1 MKILLVGS
9 GAREHAI
16 AEALVDSCEQPELF
30 AYVTNRNPGILRIA
44 KGYKVGDIN
53 NPKAVADYAEEIN
66 ADFAFIGPE
75 EPSFHGVPNEL
86 EERGIACVGASK
98 EVAILE
104 MSKAE
109 MRRLMWKYKIPGRLP
124 FKVFQNI
131 EDALAYI
138 DEYAESVAV
147 KPARQAG
154 GKGVKVIADLQ
165 AYLQNEKKAAK
176 KVAAKKIFEEHMK
189 PYIEMQ
195 DKILIEEKI
204 EGPEYT
210 LHCFAD
216 GKHLKAMPMVQ
227 DNKHAFEEDIGPET
241 GGMGSIKG
249 KGEPLPFLTQKEFDV
264 SAKIIEK
271 MVLAIQDQTSKLYKG
286 VVAGQMMLSY
296 QGPTIIEMYSRFGDP
311 EAVNILPI
319 LDVERGADLVEICEA
334 IIHQNLNQIKIK
346 FREVAT
352 VVKCIAPEGYPDHRD
367 LATGHEV
374 YVDEKAIEALN
385 CKVYYATVDKT
396 NGAILT
402 GGARVVEL
410 YAESDDIVKASRKLE
425 AAVKHIKLLDGW
437 PLFHRSDIGSKELL
451 QKRFDLAR
459 LMREIYQYRLRKGL
473 IGYDIDWIPG
483 KGKIE
488 TEF

>member
-16 AEALVDSCEQPELF
+16 AEALANSNSQPELF
-30 AYVTNRNPGILRIA
+30 GYLANRNPGILKLA
-44 KGYKVGDIN
+44 ESYKTGDIN
-53 NPKAVADYAEEIN
+53 DPKAVADYAEQIG

-75 EPSFHGVPNEL
+75 EPSFHGVPDEL
-86 EERGIACVGASK
+86 EKRGIACVGANK
-98 EVAILE
+98 AVAILE

-109 MRRLMWKYKIPGRLP
+109 MRRLMWKYQITGRLP

-131 EDALAYI
+131 EEAMAYI

-165 AYLQNEKKAAK
+165 AYLQGEKREAK

-189 PYIEMQ
+189 PYTEMQ
-195 DKILIEEKI
+195 DKVLIEEKI

-216 GKHLKAMPMVQ
+216 GKHLKPMPMVQ

-249 KGEPLPFLTQKEFDV
+249 ADEPLPFLTQKEFDI

-271 MVLAIQDQTSKLYKG
+271 MVLAVQDQTGSQYKG

-311 EAVNILPI
+311 EAVNILPLI
-319 LDVERGADLVEICEA
+319 DAEKGADLVEICEA
-334 IIHQNLNQIKIK
+334 IIDQKLDQIKIK

-352 VVKCIAPEGYPDHRD
+352 AVKCTAPEGYPDHRE
-367 LATGHEV
+367 LATSHPV
-374 YVDEKAIEALN
+374 FVDEKAIEKLG

-396 NGAILT
+396 NGEILT

-410 YAESDDIVKASRKLE
+410 YAEDEDIVKASARLE
-425 AAVKHIKLLDGW
+425 EAVKYVKLTDGW
-437 PLFHRSDIGSKELL
+437 PLFYRSDIGSKALL
-451 QKRFDLAR
+451 QKRFDLAK
-459 LMREIYQYRLRKGL
+459 LMREIYQYRLKKGL
-473 IGYDIDWIPG
+473 IGYDIDWVPG

>member
-1 MKILLVGS
+1 MKVLLVGS
-9 GAREHAI
+9 GAREHAL
-16 AEALVDSCEQPELF
+16 AEALVNSKAQPKL
-30 AYVTNRNPGILRIA
+30 YGYLSNRNPGILKLA
-44 KGYKVGDIN
+44 EEYKIGDIN
-53 NPKAVADYAEEIN
+53 DPKSVADYAGKIS

-75 EPSFHGVPNEL
+75 EPNFHGVPDEL
-86 EERGIACVGASK
+86 EKRGIACVGASRD
-98 EVAILE
+98 VAVLE

-109 MRRLMWKYKIPGRLP
+109 MRRLMWKYQIPGRLP

-131 EDALAYI
+131 KDATAYI

-165 AYLQNEKKAAK
+165 AYLQGEKREAK
-176 KVAAKKIFEEHMK
+176 RVAARKIFEEHMK
-189 PYIEMQ
+189 PYTGMQ

-216 GKHLKAMPMVQ
+216 GKHLKPMPMVQ

-249 KGEPLPFLTQKEFDV
+249 RDEPLPFITQKEFDV

-271 MVLAIQDQTSKLYKG
+271 MVQAVQHATGKEYRGI
-286 VVAGQMMLSY
+286 VAGQMMLSY

-311 EAVNILPI
+311 EAVNILPLI
-319 LDVERGADLVEICEA
+319 DGERGADLVDICQA
-334 IIHQNLNQIKIK
+334 IIDQKLDQIKIK
-346 FREVAT
+346 FRETAT
-352 VVKCIAPEGYPDHRD
+352 AVKCIAPEGYPDHRD
-367 LATGHEV
+367 LAAGHPV
-374 YVDEKAIEALN
+374 SVDENVIEKLG
-385 CKVYYATVDKT
+385 CKVYYGSVDKT
-396 NGAILT
+396 NGKMLT

-410 YAESDDIVKASRKLE
+410 YAEDEDITRASNRLE
-425 AAVKHIKLLDGW
+425 AAVKHVRLQDNW
-437 PLFHRSDIGSKELL
+437 QLFHRSDIGSQDLL
-451 QKRFDLAR
+451 QKRFDSAK
-459 LMREIYQYRLRKGL
+459 LMREIYQYRLKKGL
-473 IGYDIDWIPG
+473 IGYDIDWVPG

>member
-131 EDALAYI
+131 EDASAYI

-271 MVLAIQDQTSKLYKG
+271 MVLEIQYQTSK
-286 VVAGQMMLSY
+286 
-296 QGPTIIEMYSRFGDP
+296 
-311 EAVNILPI
+311 
-319 LDVERGADLVEICEA
+319 
-334 IIHQNLNQIKIK
+334 
-346 FREVAT
+346 
-352 VVKCIAPEGYPDHRD
+352 
-367 LATGHEV
+367 
-374 YVDEKAIEALN
+374 
-385 CKVYYATVDKT
+385 
-396 NGAILT
+396 
-402 GGARVVEL
+402 
-410 YAESDDIVKASRKLE
+410 
-425 AAVKHIKLLDGW
+425 
-437 PLFHRSDIGSKELL
+437 
-451 QKRFDLAR
+451 
-459 LMREIYQYRLRKGL
+459 
-473 IGYDIDWIPG
+473 
-483 KGKIE
+483 
-488 TEF
+488 